1 MKSPQPVTFDH
12 FRAGLYTNRSPLAVP
27 SSNPGTV
34 YAVQHPDALIDGSNV
49 EISPRDTIV
58 RRGGWPAN
66 GFPIFGSSEW
76 PTSFWSGYLP
86 NAAGTST
93 LVPLIATQSNI
104 YYEGSPFS
112 SIYTKG
118 TTAQT
123 FFQKVGNLLYFS
135 DGTNNMV
142 WPGTGAPTNN
152 GTPAPVTA
160 PVIPNVNL
168 YDTVGATQTFH
179 AWIPSY
185 SYTNS
190 TSATQNY
197 FLMDPNGNIQWSVI
211 GKGSTNI
218 SQATVPNWAAA
229 NGQFGTV
236 TTDGG
241 MAWTNCGQV
250 GAWIAGTAFTN
261 SAYATTH
268 QTSSICTVTTSLFT
282 DLGGGSLS
290 AAQISATAVGWN
302 NGSGLT
308 GNSTTVTITNLGLVV
323 PTAATIQGIQVT
335 LPRASNRANAWKDV
349 VVQLLKAGS
358 GTGTNK
364 ALTSGFWPQTI
375 YAFYTV
381 PQTGGTPTV
390 YGSNSDLWGTTWTP
404 AQVIASNFGI
414 QLQVHNNATLVSDA
428 AYTLPITIAVY
439 YMLGSGDITGTVYA
453 QIVKDSNGNLQ
464 AVKTAGTSSGS
475 TPSWSTTIGG
485 TTTDG
490 ATLVWQCLGTA
501 NQLPALFSWTY
512 GYSFHTLSP
521 HTSTL
526 SPLLTVYAPM
536 IGNNVPLQGFGSADT
551 QVDRN
556 DLYRTPD
563 GGSLL
568 LFDQSTPNVNA
579 TTAWNITDNTLDLSL
594 NLLIVGPIAHLNDP
608 PPAGMTLIARY
619 QGRMWGAVGNLL
631 YFSAGPDCTNG
642 NGDQAWP
649 PANVFVMT
657 SNIVGLEPTSQGLVV
672 GLQDEVWAI
681 VGGPQTLS
689 FYPQQILQ
697 NFGVLSPNCM
707 IADGDTLYMYTS
719 SSQLFQLSA
728 AGKEEIGFPVAD
740 VLAVNFNPTTA
751 YLAVHRAGSDE
762 GLFISNQANNVMRYS
777 IAKSIW
783 CPLAT
788 VSVGIGAIGSLQTS
802 PGTHQLIAGTGVGS
816 GSPLARNVAGVY
828 DGPNT
833 STTYTAFA
841 TIGPIILSAMGSSSP
856 AAIKSFVVASG
867 ILGGTAPTLSV
878 LPNEVSGAFTSI
890 PVSNQD
896 PYQLPASSTVS
907 RQEFQWLGVQTPLP
921 NAMRHL
927 QVKLSFIAEAEP
939 GEIYSLAFVPIPT
952 EA

>member
-1 MKSPQPVTFDH
+1 MAKAPQPVTFDH
-12 FRAGLYTNRSPLAVP
+12 FRAGLYTNRSPLSVP

-34 YAVQHPDALIDGSNV
+34 YAVQHPDALIDGLNV
-49 EISPRDTIV
+49 EISPRDTII
-58 RRGGWPAN
+58 RRPGWN
-66 GFPIFGSSEW
+66 STSFPVFASSEW
-76 PTSFWSGYLP
+76 PTSFWSGFLP
-86 NAAGTST
+86 NAAGVST
-93 LVPLIATQSNI
+93 LTPLIATQSHI
-104 YYEGSPFS
+104 TLFSSPFTQ
-112 SIYTKG
+112 IYTKG

-142 WPGTGAPTNN
+142 WPGTGSPTNN
-152 GTPAPVTA
+152 GTPAPTAA

-185 SYTNS
+185 AYKNT
-190 TSATQNY
+190 TTATQNY
-197 FLMDPNGNIQWSVI
+197 FLMDPNGNIQWSVL
-211 GKGSTNI
+211 GKGSWSF
-218 SQATVPNWAAA
+218 SQATVPNWTAA

-236 TTDGG
+236 TTDGQ

-250 GAWIAGTAFTN
+250 GTWLATTAFTN

-268 QTSSICTVTTSLFT
+268 QTSSVCTVNTGMFT

-290 AAQISATAVGWN
+290 AAFISSTSVGWEN
-302 NGSGLT
+302 LGTT
-308 GNSTTVTITNLGLVV
+308 GNSTIVTITGLGLVV
-323 PTAATIQGIQVT
+323 PTAATIQGIQAT
-335 LPRASNRANAWKDV
+335 LPRASNRAGAWADV
-349 VVQLLKAGS
+349 QVQLLKAGTPV
-358 GTGTNK
+358 GNNK
-364 ALTSGFWPQTI
+364 ALGGFWPQTI

-381 PQTGGTPTV
+381 PQTGGITTV

-439 YMLGSGDITGTVYA
+439 YTLGAGDISGTVYA
-453 QIVKDSNGNLQ
+453 QIIKDSNGNLQ
-464 AVKTAGTSSGS
+464 AVKTAGTSGGS
-475 TPSWSTTIGG
+475 VPSWSSIIGG
-485 TTTDG
+485 TTTDSG
-490 ATLVWQCLGTA
+490 ITWQCLGTA
-501 NQLPALFSWTY
+501 NQLPSLFSWTY

-521 HTSTL
+521 HTSTM

-536 IGNNVPLQGFGSADT
+536 VGNNVPLQAFGSADT

-556 DLYRTPD
+556 DIYRTPD

-568 LFDQSTPNVNA
+568 LFDQSAPNVNA
-579 TTAWNITDNTLDLSL
+579 STLWNIADNTPDLSL
-594 NLLIVGPIAHLNDP
+594 NFLIVGPIAHLNDP

-619 QGRMWGAVGNLL
+619 QGRMWGAAGNLL

-657 SNIVGLEPTSQGLVV
+657 SDIIGLEPTSQGLIV
-672 GLQDEVWAI
+672 GLQDELWAI
-681 VGGPQTLS
+681 VGGPTTLS

-707 IADGDTLYMYTS
+707 IADGDTLYIYTS
-719 SSQLFQLSA
+719 TQQLFQLTFS
-728 AGKEEIGFPVAD
+728 GQTEIGYPIAD
-740 VLAVNFNPTTA
+740 LLANTFTPTA
-751 YLAVHRAGSDE
+751 SYLAVHRNGPDE
-762 GLFISNQANNVMRYS
+762 GLFISDGSANVMRYS

-788 VSVGIGAIGSLQTS
+788 VVGGISAIGSVQTQ
-802 PGTHQLIAGTGVGS
+802 PGIHQLLAGTGVGS
-816 GSPLARNVAGVY
+816 QSPLSRNTGAFT
-828 DGPNT
+828 DGA
-833 STTYTAFA
+833 SSTYTAFA
-841 TIGPIILSAMGSSSP
+841 TIGSIILSPMGS
-856 AAIKSFVVASG
+856 AGLTKIKSFVVASAKE
-867 ILGGTAPTLSV
+867 GGTAPTLSV
-878 LPNEVSGAFTSI
+878 LPNEISGSFTSI
-890 PVSNQD
+890 PFSNQD
-896 PYQLPASSTVS
+896 PYQLPATTTVD
-907 RQEFQWLGVQTPLP
+907 RKEYQWLGIQSPLP
-921 NAMRHL
+921 NAMRHV

-939 GEIYSLAFVPIPT
+939 GEIYALAFTPIPT